1 MIKIIIMML
10 ISSQSTEQ
18 MLHGLERQ
26 VDGSYIPSEIEIPE
40 DFHIHSINITVSNVT
55 EIIEEPQ
62 MPEDKLLRGAIQQS
76 ESAAVPPTQK
86 QSSTPLDE
94 TRPTKKES
102 KADSRSTDTE
112 SEDSEEGPL
121 GTVMMWLGI
130 VGSGCTIS
138 AGAYRLKQQHIG
150 EHGWRRT

>member
-26 VDGSYIPSEIEIPE
+26 VDGSYIPSEIEIPD

-55 EIIEEPQ
+55 EIIEEAQ
-62 MPEDKLLRGAIQQS
+62 MPVLPQDTELRGAI

-86 QSSTPLDE
+86 QSTTPPDK

-112 SEDSEEGPL
+112 SKGSDSE
-121 GTVMMWLGI
+121 
-130 VGSGCTIS
+130 
-138 AGAYRLKQQHIG
+138 
-150 EHGWRRT
+150 